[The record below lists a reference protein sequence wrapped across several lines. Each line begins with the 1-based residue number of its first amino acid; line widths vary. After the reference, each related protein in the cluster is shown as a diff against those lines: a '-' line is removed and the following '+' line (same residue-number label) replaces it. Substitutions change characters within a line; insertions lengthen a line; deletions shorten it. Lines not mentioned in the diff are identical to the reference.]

1 MDNLASPNGALASF
15 LAFLP
20 LLAFFLLI
28 LIIGF
33 IIAKV
38 LTKVIAKLL
47 QKAGLN
53 KLVERSGFQ
62 VDAATIPSKVVFYTL
77 MLFVLTTAFG
87 VFGPTNPVSQFLAA
101 IVAYLP
107 LVFVAILIILIA
119 AAVAAAAK
127 GLIQNSLGNLSYG
140 KILANAVS
148 GVILAVG
155 VIAALNQLG
164 IAENIVNGI
173 FYAFLVAVVGIAIV
187 AIGGGGIVPMKSR
200 WERALATYDAEK
212 PKIQKE
218 IANAP
223 SLKEQGRQAKGT
235 AEDKAARNRQQPGTV
250 QRPTTSS
257 RPTARRPRSTA
268 GPGPT
273 APDRHP
279 AIRRTARSAERG
291 VAEPAVAT
299 PAASLITGASTCRYP
314 RTRSSR

>member
-1 MDNLASPNGALASF
+1 MNILGSLNGALASF

-20 LLAFFLLI
+20 NLAFFLLI
-28 LIIGF
+28 LIIGY

-47 QKAGLN
+47 QKVGLN
-53 KLVERSGFQ
+53 KLVERSGFR
-62 VDAATIPSKVVFYTL
+62 VDAATITSKVVFYTL

-107 LVFVAILIILIA
+107 LVFVAILIILIS
-119 AAVAAAAK
+119 AAVAGAAK

-140 KILANAVS
+140 KILANVVS
-148 GVILAVG
+148 GLILAVG

-187 AIGGGGIVPMKSR
+187 AIGGGGIAPMKSR
-200 WERALATYDAEK
+200 WERVLATYDAEK
-212 PKIQKE
+212 PKIQQE

-223 SLKEQGRQAKGT
+223 SLKEQGQQAKDM
-235 AEDKAARNRQQPGTV
+235 AEQKAAQNRGQQSAPRHQSEPVTASVDGRPGAY
-250 QRPTTSS
+250 RP
-257 RPTARRPRSTA
+257 
-268 GPGPT
+268 
-273 APDRHP
+273 
-279 AIRRTARSAERG
+279 
-291 VAEPAVAT
+291 
-299 PAASLITGASTCRYP
+299 
-314 RTRSSR
+314 

>member
-1 MDNLASPNGALASF
+1 MDILPALNGALASF

-20 LLAFFLLI
+20 NLVFFLLI
-28 LIIGF
+28 LVIGY

-38 LTKVIAKLL
+38 LTTVIAKLL
-47 QKAGLN
+47 QRVGLN

-62 VDAATIPSKVVFYTL
+62 VDAATLTSKVIFYTL

-119 AAVAAAAK
+119 GAVAAAAK

-140 KILANAVS
+140 KILANVVS

-173 FYAFLVAVVGIAIV
+173 FYSFLVAVVGIAIV

-200 WERALATYDAEK
+200 WEQVLATYDAEK
-212 PKIQKE
+212 PKIQQE

-223 SLKEQGRQAKGT
+223 SVKEQGRQAKT
-235 AEDKAARNRQQPGTV
+235 MAEDQAARNRAQQSP
-250 QRPTTSS
+250 PSHLS
-257 RPTARRPRSTA
+257 
-268 GPGPT
+268 
-273 APDRHP
+273 
-279 AIRRTARSAERG
+279 
-291 VAEPAVAT
+291 EPATTQVDGR
-299 PAASLITGASTCRYP
+299 PGAYRP
-314 RTRSSR
+314 